1 MKQPYPFGP
10 IPFNTFLILL
20 FVGILILAAILV
32 AVLPNPFLLPIP
44 DPTSTARWPTPK
56 CDAWEGD
63 NDFGPAC
70 VITVK
75 PVPTQTARVVVRVVT
90 ATPEPLSTIDQH
102 LAYCLQVSPMSV
114 SDCMADFEIYT
125 PVPVDT
131 PVVCPMICP
140 SYQHLAWCLGL
151 QFDDGDD
158 VAACLYQLSDLDR
171 LATDT
176 VNMNATEAWAGVPQ
190 EVPCAD
196 PPARHTP
203 IHLISR
209 TTVRGYPA
217 SFGPNLGQAEGGLV
231 RPLVEARVSRED
243 GNLWYHLL
251 EIPTN
256 DNPFGVSGWIRAA
269 YADCLVPTAT
279 PEAP

>member
-1 MKQPYPFGP
+1 VKP
-10 IPFNTFLILL
+10 N
-20 FVGILILAAILV
+20 LADHPTTHWIRTAVITIVV
-32 AVLPNPFLLPIP
+32 AVITTLFL
-44 DPTSTARWPTPK
+44 STCVRPWLERETALAPAPVTPS
-56 CDAWEGD
+56 A
-63 NDFGPAC
+63 
-70 VITVK
+70 TVA
-75 PVPTQTARVVVRVVT
+75 PTQTARVIVQVVT
-90 ATPEPLSTIDQH
+90 ATP
-102 LAYCLQVSPMSV
+102 A
-114 SDCMADFEIYT
+114 
-125 PVPVDT
+125 PVDT

-140 SYQHLAWCLGL
+140 SSQHLAWCLGL
-151 QFDDGDD
+151 HLDGADD
-158 VAACLYQLSDLDR
+158 VAACFYQLSDLDR

-190 EVPCAD
+190 EVPCGD

-269 YADCLVPTAT
+269 YADCLALTAT
-279 PEAP
+279 PVVP